1 METIPPLFWM
11 VIVAVLTGLL
21 SFILYE
27 IGMFVKESRNTLKN
41 VEKIT
46 EDASTVISSV
56 KGTVEEVNDAIIQPI
71 RGIGAGISLISGFLS
86 GLKSGEKKEE

>member
-1 METIPPLFWM
+1 METIPPIFWM
-11 VIVAVLTGLL
+11 IIVTVLTGLV

-46 EDASTVISSV
+46 EDASLVLSDV
-56 KGTVEEVNDAIIQPI
+56 RGTVEEISETIIQPI
-71 RGIGAGISLISGFLS
+71 RGIGSGLSLISGFLS
-86 GLKSGEKKEE
+86 GLKAGSKEE